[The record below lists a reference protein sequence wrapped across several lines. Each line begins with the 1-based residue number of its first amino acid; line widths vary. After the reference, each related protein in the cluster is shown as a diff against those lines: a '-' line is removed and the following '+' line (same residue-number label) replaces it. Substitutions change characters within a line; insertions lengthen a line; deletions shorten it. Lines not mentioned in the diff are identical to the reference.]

1 MDLADVT
8 ERLMAEFEHQIEL
21 SVITRVVLQCRRDL
35 DTPAIHALP
44 ELLERLARQ
53 RLLDQLPTGTR
64 ARVPAA
70 RSSAGP
76 GVFEGA
82 L

>member
-35 DTPAIHALP
+35 DTPAIQALP

-53 RLLDQLPTGTR
+53 RLLDQLPVGTR
-64 ARVPAA
+64 ACGPAA
-70 RSSAGP
+70 RSCAGP
-76 GVFEGA
+76 GVLEGA
-82 L
+82 R